1 MRLVSR
7 LKLGLQARQMT
18 MRSCRSGLGKKL
30 KPLVLLTFSW
40 SSVGLA
46 GTTESRC
53 GADALSALPDRP
65 VAIRRVERT
74 EAGPVRVA
82 WPLRTGTEDGDDS
95 FEPNFL
101 QTGAEFDLLRC
112 LPPGRWVVL
121 GQGEVVARNGAL
133 VEGQL
138 TVAGSSRSVDRG
150 VSDELVSSGN
160 LYPTPM
166 VGDMV
171 VVRRKEIH
179 QVKKISPRLT
189 IPAGH
194 LFAGGDVDGLHV
206 ELTRTGQDSLRQI
219 LNEKFSDA
227 RGRLLIEVHAQRN
240 GSREKLRA
248 ETSMRAESIER
259 FLRYEF
265 GISRDQ
271 LVAVGHG
278 SDAYVPGFVPVGTDT
293 DFVVLR
299 MLPATGT
306 TR

>member
-7 LKLGLQARQMT
+7 LKLGLQARQT
-18 MRSCRSGLGKKL
+18 TTRSCRGGRVCIF
-30 KPLVLLTFSW
+30 KPLVLLALSW
-40 SSVGLA
+40 SSVGFA
-46 GTTESRC
+46 ETAESRC
-53 GADALSALPDRP
+53 GSDALSALPDRP

-82 WPLRTGTEDGDDS
+82 WALRSGSEDGDDN

-138 TVAGSSRSVDRG
+138 TVAGSARSVDRG

-171 VVRRKEIH
+171 VVRRKEIQ

-206 ELTRTGQDSLRQI
+206 ELTRTGQDSLRQL

-240 GSREKLRA
+240 GSRDKLRA

-265 GISRDQ
+265 GISKDQ

-299 MLPATGT
+299 MLPATGAA
-306 TR
+306 R